1 MNPIEFISA
10 GAGSGKTHRL
20 TSIMSQSLK
29 ERSARPSGIVAMT
42 FTLKAAA
49 ELRQRSRRMLLDDG
63 QLNLSTLVG
72 QARIG
77 TVNAVC
83 SQLLQRYCFEMGLAP
98 EQTVLTERQSAHM
111 LGRAIDDVLQPEQRA
126 ELVYFTRR
134 FNLEPKDWSKP
145 VRLAVDLARSNGI
158 QEEALRAIGP
168 ANAREML
175 AYWPEPQ
182 AQGSALTSALVEL
195 LNQTCHAAETF
206 IANVIAAGGKP
217 PSQVALDGL
226 QRLQDS
232 RGAFAEGTWTWS
244 QWAALA
250 ELNAGAP
257 LRPAVAPLLVA
268 AGVHEQHPEFHRDV
282 TRHLTLVFELA
293 ASALEHYRAT
303 KRESGAL
310 DFVDMEMLFLQALR
324 SSAAVRASLADELD
338 LVLVDEFQDTSPI
351 QLAVFVEL
359 AKLAKRSVWV
369 GDPKQAIYGFRG
381 TDAGLISSVI
391 DAIPNWGGKLGAPLT
406 SSRRSVPS
414 LVGLVNEVFAPA
426 FPKLTREGVQLT
438 PVRKEHPDQ
447 ASLITCKL
455 NVRTND
461 DYFQG
466 LGVTISRLLN
476 SGMQV
481 HDTAAGAWRGV
492 LPGDIAVLCQYNSHM
507 PAIAAALHR
516 FQIPCVS
523 ARPGLL
529 STPEALL
536 VVACLRRMH
545 DSLDTSATAL
555 IVSLTDSVP
564 ASVWI
569 DDRLRYVESG
579 LNPSRWM
586 LEGPNV
592 HPLLVRLEFLKPR
605 LASLTPVEAMCLA
618 KSESG
623 VCRAAAQW
631 TSNPAEART
640 RVANVEA
647 LVAMAASY
655 EDDCRSSRRPATVAG
670 LLQWLAIQQN
680 DLHDARAVAATSA
693 VAVSTHHGAKGLEW
707 PIVVL
712 SGLDRAG
719 RPGVWDVRARTH
731 GAFDAQEPLR
741 GRFIHYWPR
750 PYGER
755 RRPAV
760 LKRAEA
766 SPLGM
771 EMDAQAKDE
780 RTRLLYVSFTRARD
794 VLVLPTKGSTT
805 TWTDEIDASQLL
817 FTGVGSV
824 QLPNDGKVRRL
835 QWEYGENDIAVTPAT
850 QQARNCLWFAPQ
862 PIQEHPPLWLRPS
875 SATSGSHR
883 IDLVESVGSRIPL
896 IGNVDMTAL
905 GSAVHSAIALH
916 AGGNGRR
923 CSVDELVGILKRWRV
938 ESAVDAYALLSQADA
953 LLDWVQRKWPG
964 ASVRAEVPLEV
975 RLESGRVVRGQIDLL
990 VDIEDGWVVI
1000 DHKADPRSV
1009 GHDERL
1015 AQAHGPQLEV
1025 YSQSLLAATGRAA
1038 IERWLYLP
1046 VAGQAARILTVH

>member
-29 ERSARPSGIVAMT
+29 DGSARPSGIVAMT

-63 QLNLSTLVG
+63 QLNFSTRVG

-98 EQTVLTERQSAHM
+98 EQTVLTEGQSAHL

-134 FNLEPKDWSKP
+134 FDLEPKDWAKP

-175 AYWPEPQ
+175 AHWPAPQ
-182 AQGSALTSALVEL
+182 GQGSTLSSTLAEV
-195 LNQTCHAAETF
+195 LNQTCNEAEAF
-206 IANVIAAGGKP
+206 VARVIAAGGKA
-217 PSQVALDGL
+217 PSQVALKAL
-226 QRLQDS
+226 QRLRDS
-232 RGAFAEGTWTWS
+232 RAAFAEGRWTWS

-250 ELNAGAP
+250 ELDAGAP
-257 LRPAVAPLLVA
+257 LRPTVAPLLAA
-268 AGVHEQHPEFHRDV
+268 AGVHEQHPEFHSDV

-293 ASALEHYRAT
+293 STALEHYRAT

-324 SSAAVRASLADELD
+324 SSAAVRASLAEELD

-391 DAIPNWGGKLGAPLT
+391 EAIPGWGGKLGAPLT

-414 LVGLVNEVFAPA
+414 LVGLVNEVFVPA
-426 FPKLTREGVQLT
+426 FPKLSREDVQLT
-438 PVRKEHPDQ
+438 PVRQEHPDQ
-447 ASLITCKL
+447 VSLIASKL
-455 NVRTND
+455 NIRNND

-466 LGVTISRLLN
+466 LGATISRVLN
-476 SGMQV
+476 SGVNVQ
-481 HDTAAGAWRGV
+481 DSSTGAWRAV
-492 LPGDIAVLCQYNSHM
+492 QPGDVAVLCQYNAHM

-516 FQIPCVS
+516 FHVPCVS

-529 STPEALL
+529 STPEASL

-545 DSLDTSATAL
+545 DPLDTSATAL

-564 ASVWI
+564 ASVWL
-569 DDRLRYVESG
+569 DDRLRYVQSG

-586 LEGPNV
+586 LEGPSV
-592 HPLLVRLEFLKPR
+592 HPLLRRLESLKPR
-605 LASLTPVEAMCLA
+605 MASLTPFEAVCLA

-631 TSNPAEART
+631 SSNPAEVRT
-640 RVANVEA
+640 RIANVEA

-655 EDDCRSSRRPATVAG
+655 EDDCRSSRQPATVAG
-670 LLQWLAIQQN
+670 LLQWLAVQQS
-680 DLHDARAVAATSA
+680 DSRDARATAATSA
-693 VAVSTHHGAKGLEW
+693 VEVCTHHSAKGLEW

-750 PYGER
+750 PFGER

-766 SPLGM
+766 SPLGV

-780 RTRLLYVSFTRARD
+780 RTRLLYVCFTRARD
-794 VLVLPTKGSTT
+794 VLVLPSKGSAT
-805 TWTDEIDASQLL
+805 TWTDEIDASALL
-817 FTGVGSV
+817 FNGVGNV
-824 QLPNDGKVRRL
+824 QLPSGGEVRRL
-835 QWEYGENDIAVTPAT
+835 QWEYNEKDIAVVPAT
-850 QQARNCLWFAPQ
+850 EPAMQCLWFAPQ
-862 PIQEHPPLWLRPS
+862 PIQEHPSLWLRPS
-875 SATSGSHR
+875 SATSGTHS

-896 IGNVDMTAL
+896 AGAVDMTAL

-916 AGGNGRR
+916 AGRAGQP
-923 CSVDELVGILKRWRV
+923 CSVAELVAILKRWRV
-938 ESAVDAYALLSQADA
+938 DMALDAQALLSQADA
-953 LLDWVQRKWPG
+953 LLEWLQRRWPD
-964 ASVRAEVPLEV
+964 SKVHAEVPVEV

-990 VDIEDGWVVI
+990 VDIEEGWVVV
-1000 DHKADPRSV
+1000 DHKADPRTV
-1009 GHDERL
+1009 GRDERL
-1015 AQAHGPQLEV
+1015 AQAHGPQLEL
-1025 YSQSLLAATGRAA
+1025 YSQSLLAATGRAVV
-1038 IERWLYLP
+1038 ERWLYLP
-1046 VAGQAARILTVH
+1046 VAGQAARVSTVR